1 MAHKCTG
8 WAIVTTME
16 RPNGTWYTETITDVD
31 KDTAQAVD
39 TFLTEYC
46 DNKNKSINETVPHN
60 DIEEANNDTKG

>member
-16 RPNGTWYTETITDVD
+16 RSDGTWYEETITDVD
-31 KDTAQAVD
+31 KDTAQSVD

-46 DNKNKSINETVPHN
+46 NNKNME
-60 DIEEANNDTKG
+60 DNNDTKG